1 MMPSAFGAPRLIA
14 THAKWQARPKGA
26 AGSGSQSGRI
36 QDQSYSAPRTPAEE
50 LLAGIWAEVLKLDE
64 VGIHDNFFELGG
76 HSLLATQFV
85 ARINTAFQIDFP
97 LRRLFETPT
106 IAGLADSVQA
116 SMEIEK
122 DSRTVRSI
130 VPVPR
135 SNHTPLSF
143 AQERLWFLD
152 RLDPD
157 SPTYNVPAAFR
168 LAGDLNLN
176 ALEQSLN
183 EVVRRHE
190 VLRTLFATVNGN
202 PVQKILP
209 SLAIALTPI
218 DISQQPEN
226 ERQPALQSLLKE
238 EAERPFDLSRGPLIR
253 ARLLRLSPLDHVL
266 ALNLH
271 HSVSD
276 GWSMGVLFREL
287 SALYQAYGSGEP
299 SPLPELPVQYADY
312 AIWQRDWLQGEN
324 LDVQLSYWR
333 KQLDGLSTLQL
344 PTDHLRPPV
353 QTYRG
358 ASQSLELSAQLSQ
371 AIKGL
376 GRREGVTLFMT
387 LLAAFQTLLCRYCG
401 QQDIAV
407 GTPIAGRVRQEIE
420 GLIGFFVN
428 TLVLRA
434 DLSNNPTFKELL
446 RQVRETTLEAYTHQ
460 DLPFEKLVEEL
471 HPERNPSISPLF
483 QVMFI
488 LQNNTEQPLEFKH
501 LTVNPIRRGSQVA
514 KFDLSLTMS
523 ERDGT
528 LRAVLNYNTDLFDSS
543 TIERMLGH
551 FQILLE
557 GIVANPE
564 QPISG
569 LPLLTDPEKHQLL
582 VEWNDTKTD
591 YPKDKCIHQLFEEQV
606 EKSPDAI
613 AVVFEDQQ
621 LTYRELN
628 ARANQLAHYL
638 TTERAQSGTA
648 VGVYLERSIELAIAL
663 LAVLKAGGV
672 YAPVDPSYPIER
684 ATFILQDVQAPF
696 IVTTRDLASQLS
708 LNGARTVT
716 LDTELQKLDWADN
729 SNPRIVVGSR
739 SPAYILYTSG
749 STGTP
754 KGVVMSH
761 RALNNLIS
769 WQVNNFGD
777 ALPARTLQFAPL
789 GFDVSI
795 QEMFSTWCSGG
806 SLYLIPNDVRQDGLC
821 LMKYIEKHSIER
833 IFLPFVALQHFAEV
847 AVTESCTPQS
857 LRQIIT
863 AGEQLRLTKPL
874 RVFLDRL
881 ENCRLHNQY
890 GPTESHVVTE
900 YTLNPSFQHE
910 PDLPPI
916 GRPIANTEIYILDPH
931 LNPVPIGVAGELL
944 IGGVGV
950 AQGYFNRAE
959 LTEEKFIASPFSTTP
974 GARLYKTGDLARYL
988 PDGNIEFLGR
998 IDNQVKIRG
1007 FRIELGEIDAVL
1019 TQHPAIQQAV
1029 VLAREDTPGD
1039 RRLVAYT
1046 VATSGSTPS
1055 AHQLRSFLQLKL
1067 PDYMVPSAFV
1077 VLDALPLT
1085 PNGKLDRKALPASD
1099 HIRPEFDDAFAAP
1112 RTPVEEI
1119 LANIWA
1125 EVLKLDTV
1133 GIHDNFFDLG
1143 GHSLLA
1149 TRVVSRIRDSFKLDL
1164 PLRTLFEAPTIR
1176 GLARRLTDFEI
1187 KQDVTHTAQ
1196 IAPVAREQYRVRTSN
1211 SQQ

>member
-1 MMPSAFGAPRLIA
+1 MGRKALTAERFVTDPFSEDLQAKLYRSGDLARWLPDGELEYLGRIDNQVKIRGFRIELGEIEAVLAQHPAIQQAVVLAREDSPGDKRLIAYVVTADGSAISVNDLRSYLQLKLPDYMVPSAFVFLDSLPLTPNGKLDRKALPAPDHSR
-14 THAKWQARPKGA
+14 
-26 AGSGSQSGRI
+26 SNS
-36 QDQSYSAPRTPAEE
+36 DQSYSAPRTPVEE

-85 ARINTAFQIDFP
+85 SRINTAFQIDFP

-190 VLRTLFATVNGN
+190 VLRTVFATVNGN

-253 ARLLRLSPLDHVL
+253 ARLWHLAPHDHVL

-271 HSVSD
+271 HIVSD

-287 SALYQAYGSGEP
+287 SALYQAYRSGEP
-299 SPLPELPVQYADY
+299 SPLPELPIQYADY
-312 AIWQRDWLQGEN
+312 AIWQRNWLQGEN
-324 LDVQLSYWR
+324 LDIQLSYWR

-407 GTPIAGRVRQEIE
+407 GTPIAGRARQETE

-488 LQNNTEQPLEFKH
+488 LQN
-501 LTVNPIRRGSQVA
+501 
-514 KFDLSLTMS
+514 
-523 ERDGT
+523 
-528 LRAVLNYNTDLFDSS
+528 TD
-543 TIERMLGH
+543 
-551 FQILLE
+551 
-557 GIVANPE
+557 
-564 QPISG
+564 
-569 LPLLTDPEKHQLL
+569 
-582 VEWNDTKTD
+582 
-591 YPKDKCIHQLFEEQV
+591 
-606 EKSPDAI
+606 
-613 AVVFEDQQ
+613 
-621 LTYRELN
+621 
-628 ARANQLAHYL
+628 
-638 TTERAQSGTA
+638 
-648 VGVYLERSIELAIAL
+648 
-663 LAVLKAGGV
+663 
-672 YAPVDPSYPIER
+672 
-684 ATFILQDVQAPF
+684 
-696 IVTTRDLASQLS
+696 
-708 LNGARTVT
+708 
-716 LDTELQKLDWADN
+716 
-729 SNPRIVVGSR
+729 
-739 SPAYILYTSG
+739 
-749 STGTP
+749 
-754 KGVVMSH
+754 
-761 RALNNLIS
+761 
-769 WQVNNFGD
+769 
-777 ALPARTLQFAPL
+777 
-789 GFDVSI
+789 
-795 QEMFSTWCSGG
+795 
-806 SLYLIPNDVRQDGLC
+806 
-821 LMKYIEKHSIER
+821 
-833 IFLPFVALQHFAEV
+833 
-847 AVTESCTPQS
+847 
-857 LRQIIT
+857 
-863 AGEQLRLTKPL
+863 
-874 RVFLDRL
+874 
-881 ENCRLHNQY
+881 
-890 GPTESHVVTE
+890 
-900 YTLNPSFQHE
+900 
-910 PDLPPI
+910 
-916 GRPIANTEIYILDPH
+916 
-931 LNPVPIGVAGELL
+931 
-944 IGGVGV
+944 
-950 AQGYFNRAE
+950 
-959 LTEEKFIASPFSTTP
+959 
-974 GARLYKTGDLARYL
+974 
-988 PDGNIEFLGR
+988 
-998 IDNQVKIRG
+998 
-1007 FRIELGEIDAVL
+1007 
-1019 TQHPAIQQAV
+1019 
-1029 VLAREDTPGD
+1029 
-1039 RRLVAYT
+1039 
-1046 VATSGSTPS
+1046 
-1055 AHQLRSFLQLKL
+1055 
-1067 PDYMVPSAFV
+1067 
-1077 VLDALPLT
+1077 
-1085 PNGKLDRKALPASD
+1085 
-1099 HIRPEFDDAFAAP
+1099 
-1112 RTPVEEI
+1112 
-1119 LANIWA
+1119 
-1125 EVLKLDTV
+1125 
-1133 GIHDNFFDLG
+1133 
-1143 GHSLLA
+1143 
-1149 TRVVSRIRDSFKLDL
+1149 
-1164 PLRTLFEAPTIR
+1164 
-1176 GLARRLTDFEI
+1176 
-1187 KQDVTHTAQ
+1187 
-1196 IAPVAREQYRVRTSN
+1196 
-1211 SQQ
+1211 